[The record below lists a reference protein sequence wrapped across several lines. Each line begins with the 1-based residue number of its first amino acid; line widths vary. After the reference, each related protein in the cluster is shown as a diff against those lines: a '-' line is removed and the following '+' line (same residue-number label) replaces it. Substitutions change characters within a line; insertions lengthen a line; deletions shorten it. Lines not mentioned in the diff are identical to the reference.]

1 MQLQLI
7 ASPPPP
13 VKKVKVAP
21 QRKGNVDKQAKL
33 KELSA
38 ENAAKLLELK
48 QKWKEIKREQKKY
61 VNAPG
66 PTCSSAQLDA
76 NRRNIAAHNAAQ
88 RDPSNFGN
96 DGLGISNAFGPVPK
110 LAIAKREL
118 DLANIRLV
126 ISDDGTNREILQFN
140 NLTLLG
146 RAFEIQEVK
155 NKAYPTYVKSLLRG
169 TYTHGKDAD
178 GEPSFL
184 KKDRVYVTLSPKGQH
199 TYVHTEE
206 LWYSLYHPELTH
218 ERILSGDLPELFL
231 HV

>member
-1 MQLQLI
+1 M
-7 ASPPPP
+7 
-13 VKKVKVAP
+13 
-21 QRKGNVDKQAKL
+21 
-33 KELSA
+33 
-38 ENAAKLLELK
+38 
-48 QKWKEIKREQKKY
+48 
-61 VNAPG
+61 
-66 PTCSSAQLDA
+66 
-76 NRRNIAAHNAAQ
+76 
-88 RDPSNFGN
+88 
-96 DGLGISNAFGPVPK
+96 GISNAFGPVPK